1 MPMNEPLKSTRILEL
16 HGKQHSLWARMWT
29 RSLKLLSNVWT
40 TTDFGEAAVTGFAER
55 VMHAELRKGIIVMAL
70 VSLLIQ
76 IAAIALYQKLGLH
89 GSFLYTFALLALLS
103 LHVIWS
109 TRFVSDLSALNL
121 LGMLLLIF
129 TGVAIMAIAHR
140 SGSFNAGLMS
150 SIVLLFMV
158 MPIVP
163 WGLREACIVVALTY
177 VTFTFSLLSVDS
189 RFESETLWTVQFLI
203 LASATT
209 AILTIVR
216 NTIVRKNDIRTRF
229 KLEGAYSEL
238 QLVSTRDPLTGLW
251 NRRYIEQN
259 FDDFAQRCYD
269 TRECAQLALL
279 DIDYFKHFND
289 TYGHHHGDVIL
300 QHLAKAF
307 IETLPGDAHVIRLGG
322 DEFAIVYSGDG
333 LSKMIGRC
341 LDHLATDPILLD
353 ISDGTPV
360 TVSVGLASE
369 KADQLADLETLYKE
383 ADKALYQAKDRRA
396 GAPPGGDSQVQELTT
411 AVPVAAKL

>member
-16 HGKQHSLWARMWT
+16 PGKQHSLWATLWT

-40 TTDFGEAAVTGFAER
+40 TTDFDKAAVTVFAER
-55 VMHAELRKGIIVMAL
+55 VMQAELRKGIIVMAL
-70 VSLLIQ
+70 VSFLIQ

-89 GSFLYTFALLALLS
+89 GSYLYTFALLALLS
-103 LHVIWS
+103 VHVIWS

-158 MPIVP
+158 MPIAP

-177 VTFTFSLLSVDS
+177 VTFTFSLLGVDN
-189 RFESETLWTVQFLI
+189 RFETETLWTVQFLI
-203 LASATT
+203 IASAAT
-209 AILTIVR
+209 AMLTIVR
-216 NTIVRKNDIRTRF
+216 NTIVRRHDIRTRF
-229 KLEGAYSEL
+229 KLEDAYSEL

-251 NRRYIEQN
+251 NRRYIEQT

-269 TRECAQLALL
+269 TRECVRFALL
-279 DIDYFKHFND
+279 DIDHFKHFND

-300 QHLAKAF
+300 QRLAKEF
-307 IETLPGDAHVIRLGG
+307 TETLPGDAHIIRLGG

-333 LSKMIGRC
+333 FNKIISRC
-341 LDHLATDPILLD
+341 LDHLATDPKLLD
-353 ISDGTPV
+353 VSDGTPV
-360 TVSVGLASE
+360 TVSVGFAAE

-383 ADKALYQAKDRRA
+383 ADKALYQAKDRRV
-396 GAPPGGDSQVQELTT
+396 GTPPGGDLQAQELAA

>member
-1 MPMNEPLKSTRILEL
+1 MPMNEPLKSTRILDRSGSQL
-16 HGKQHSLWARMWT
+16 SLSARLWS

-40 TTDFGEAAVTGFAER
+40 TTDFGEAGVTDFAER
-55 VMHAELRKGIIVMAL
+55 VMQAELRKGIIVMAL

-76 IAAIALYQKLGLH
+76 LAAIALYQKLGLH

-103 LHVIWS
+103 VHVIWS
-109 TRFVSDLSALNL
+109 TRFVSDLSSLNL
-121 LGMLLLIF
+121 LGMLLLVF

-163 WGLREACIVVALTY
+163 WGLREACVVVALTY
-177 VTFTFSLLSVDS
+177 VTFTFSLISVDN
-189 RFESETLWTVQFLI
+189 RFGTETLWTVQFLI
-203 LASATT
+203 VASATT
-209 AILTIVR
+209 AMLTISR
-216 NTIVRKNDIRTRF
+216 NTLVRRNHIRTRF
-229 KLEGAYSEL
+229 KLENAYSEL
-238 QLVSTRDPLTGLW
+238 QLISTRDPLTGLW

-269 TRECAQLALL
+269 TRECVQFALL

-289 TYGHHHGDVIL
+289 TYGHHHGDLIL
-300 QHLAKAF
+300 QRLAKEF

-333 LSKMIGRC
+333 FNKMIGRC
-341 LDHLATDPILLD
+341 LDHLATDPILLNV
-353 ISDGTPV
+353 SDGTAV
-360 TVSVGLASE
+360 TVSVGFASE
-369 KADQLADLETLYKE
+369 KADRLADLEALYKE
-383 ADKALYQAKDRRA
+383 ADKALYQAKDRRVS
-396 GAPPGGDSQVQELTT
+396 APPSSDSPVQERAT
-411 AVPVAAKL
+411 ATLVAAKL

>member
-1 MPMNEPLKSTRILEL
+1 MPMNEPLKSTRILERP
-16 HGKQHSLWARMWT
+16 GKQRSLWATLWT

-40 TTDFGEAAVTGFAER
+40 TTDFGETAVTDFAER
-55 VMHAELRKGIIVMAL
+55 VMQAELRKGIIVMAL

-177 VTFTFSLLSVDS
+177 ITFTFSLLGVDN
-189 RFESETLWTVQFLI
+189 RFEAETLWTVQFLI
-203 LASATT
+203 VASATT

-216 NTIVRKNDIRTRF
+216 NTIVRRHDIRTRF
-229 KLEGAYSEL
+229 KLEDAYSEL
-238 QLVSTRDPLTGLW
+238 QLISTRDPLTGLW

-269 TRECAQLALL
+269 TRECVQFALL
-279 DIDYFKHFND
+279 DIDHFKHFND
-289 TYGHHHGDVIL
+289 TYGHHHGDLIL
-300 QHLAKAF
+300 QRLAKEF
-307 IETLPGDAHVIRLGG
+307 IETLPGDAHIIRLGG

-333 LSKMIGRC
+333 FSKMIGRC

-353 ISDGTPV
+353 KSDGTPV
-360 TVSVGLASE
+360 TVSVGFASE
-369 KADQLADLETLYKE
+369 QADQLADLEVLYKE
-383 ADKALYQAKDRRA
+383 ADKALYQAKDRRV
-396 GAPPGGDSQVQELTT
+396 GAPPGGESQLQELAT

>member
-1 MPMNEPLKSTRILEL
+1 MPMNEPLKSTRILERP
-16 HGKQHSLWARMWT
+16 GKQRSLWATLWT

-40 TTDFGEAAVTGFAER
+40 TTDFGDAAVTGFAER
-55 VMHAELRKGIIVMAL
+55 VMQTELRKGIIVMAL

-76 IAAIALYQKLGLH
+76 IAAIALYQKLGLS

-163 WGLREACIVVALTY
+163 WGLREACIVVTLTY
-177 VTFTFSLLSVDS
+177 VTFTFSLLSVDN
-189 RFESETLWTVQFLI
+189 RFEAETLWTVQFLI
-203 LASATT
+203 VASATT

-216 NTIVRKNDIRTRF
+216 NTIVRRHDIRTRF
-229 KLEGAYSEL
+229 KLEDAYSEL

-259 FDDFAQRCYD
+259 FDGFAQRCYD
-269 TRECAQLALL
+269 TRECVQFALL

-289 TYGHHHGDVIL
+289 TYGHHHGDLIL
-300 QHLAKAF
+300 QRLAKEF

-333 LSKMIGRC
+333 FSKMIGRC

-353 ISDGTPV
+353 QSDGTAV

-369 KADQLADLETLYKE
+369 KADQLADLEALYKE
-383 ADKALYQAKDRRA
+383 ADKALYQAKDRRV
-396 GAPPGGDSQVQELTT
+396 GTPPGGDSQVRELAT
-411 AVPVAAKL
+411 AVPVASKL

>member
-16 HGKQHSLWARMWT
+16 AGEQHSPWATLWT
-29 RSLKLLSNVWT
+29 RSLKLLSDVWT
-40 TTDFGEAAVTGFAER
+40 TTDFDKAAVTGFAER
-55 VMHAELRKGIIVMAL
+55 LMQAELRKGIIVMAL

-121 LGMLLLIF
+121 LGMLLLVF
-129 TGVAIMAIAHR
+129 TGVAIMTIAHR
-140 SGSFNAGLMS
+140 SGSFSAGLMS

-177 VTFTFSLLSVDS
+177 ATFTFSLLSVDN
-189 RFESETLWTVQFLI
+189 RFETETLWTVQFLI
-203 LASATT
+203 VASATT
-209 AILTIVR
+209 AMLTIVR
-216 NTIVRKNDIRTRF
+216 NTIVRRNDIRTRF
-229 KLEGAYSEL
+229 KLENAYSEL
-238 QLVSTRDPLTGLW
+238 QLISTRDPLTGLW

-269 TRECAQLALL
+269 TRERVQFALL

-300 QHLAKAF
+300 QRLAKEF
-307 IETLPGDAHVIRLGG
+307 TETLPGDAHVIRLGG
-322 DEFAIVYSGDG
+322 DEFAIVYAGDG
-333 LSKMIGRC
+333 FSKMIGRC

-353 ISDGTPV
+353 VSDGTPV
-360 TVSVGLASE
+360 TVSVGFAAE
-369 KADQLADLETLYKE
+369 KADQLANLEALYKE
-383 ADKALYQAKDRRA
+383 ADKALYQAKDRRVA
-396 GAPPGGDSQVQELTT
+396 VLRGGDSQVQELAT
-411 AVPVAAKL
+411 AGSVAAKP

>member
-16 HGKQHSLWARMWT
+16 PGKQSSLWATLWI

-40 TTDFGEAAVTGFAER
+40 TTDFGDAAVTGFAKR
-55 VMHAELRKGIIVMAL
+55 IMQAELRKGIIMMAL

-158 MPIVP
+158 MPIAP

-177 VTFTFSLLSVDS
+177 VTFTFSLFSVDN
-189 RFESETLWTVQFLI
+189 RFETETLWTVQFLI
-203 LASATT
+203 VASATT

-216 NTIVRKNDIRTRF
+216 NTIVRRHDIRTRY

-238 QLVSTRDPLTGLW
+238 QLISTRDPLTGLW

-269 TRECAQLALL
+269 TRECVQFALL

-300 QHLAKAF
+300 QRLAKEF
-307 IETLPGDAHVIRLGG
+307 IETLPGDAHIIRLGG
-322 DEFAIVYSGDG
+322 DEFAILYSGDG
-333 LSKMIGRC
+333 LNKMIGRC

-353 ISDGTPV
+353 ISDGTAV
-360 TVSVGLASE
+360 TVSVGFASE
-369 KADQLADLETLYKE
+369 KADHLADLEVLYKE
-383 ADKALYQAKDRRA
+383 ADKALYQAKDRRV
-396 GAPPGGDSQVQELTT
+396 GTPPGGDSQLLELAT
-411 AVPVAAKL
+411 AVPVAAKP

>member
-1 MPMNEPLKSTRILEL
+1 MPMNEPLKSTHILERP
-16 HGKQHSLWARMWT
+16 GKQRSLWATLWT

-40 TTDFGEAAVTGFAER
+40 TTDFGETAVTDFAER
-55 VMHAELRKGIIVMAL
+55 VMRAELRKGIIVMAL

-121 LGMLLLIF
+121 LGMLLLVF

-177 VTFTFSLLSVDS
+177 VTFTFSLLSVDN
-189 RFESETLWTVQFLI
+189 RFEAETLWTVQFLI
-203 LASATT
+203 VASATT
-209 AILTIVR
+209 AMLTIVR
-216 NTIVRKNDIRTRF
+216 NTIVRRHDIRTRF
-229 KLEGAYSEL
+229 KLEDAYNEL

-259 FDDFAQRCYD
+259 FNDFAQRCYD
-269 TRECAQLALL
+269 TRESVQFALL

-289 TYGHHHGDVIL
+289 TYGHHHGDLIL
-300 QHLAKAF
+300 QRLAKEF

-353 ISDGTPV
+353 KSDGTPV
-360 TVSVGLASE
+360 TVSVGFASE
-369 KADQLADLETLYKE
+369 KADQLADLEALYKE
-383 ADKALYQAKDRRA
+383 ADKALYQAKDRRV
-396 GAPPGGDSQVQELTT
+396 GTPPGGESQLQELAT